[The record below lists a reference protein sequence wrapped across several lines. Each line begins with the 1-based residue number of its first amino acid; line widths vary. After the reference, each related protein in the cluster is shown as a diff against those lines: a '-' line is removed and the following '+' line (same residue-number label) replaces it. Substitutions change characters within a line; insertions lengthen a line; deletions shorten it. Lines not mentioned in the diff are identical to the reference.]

1 MASVAQKF
9 LRLRRAKGGLRR
21 VCPESATLAV
31 TIIPVSL
38 AVGVKT
44 PGPRYCSQAGAVA
57 RGQA

>member
-31 TIIPVSL
+31 TIIPVSVWL

-44 PGPRYCSQAGAVA
+44 RGPER
-57 RGQA
+57 